1 MHGFN
6 VATPKASNKKA
17 ALAKAVG
24 AAQVAIAKADLALAQ
39 PPAPPSAELADSP
52 LYDQLL
58 RLHALE
64 LVEYMGKL
72 RQLDKAVVTAER
84 TAEKAVDSSH
94 RSANAAAP
102 RKLKALTPELYAEW
116 RAEYTTCNR
125 KEKDFTAWLAIRYRN
140 KFKINATPRAFS
152 NWIKKHIN
160 PK

>member
-17 ALAKAVG
+17 ALAKTVG

-84 TAEKAVDSSH
+84 AAVMAVVSARQSAKASKVRKAIDLSPERLAE
-94 RSANAAAP
+94 
-102 RKLKALTPELYAEW
+102 LE
-116 RAEYTTCNR
+116 
-125 KEKDFTAWLAIRYRN
+125 N
-140 KFKINATPRAFS
+140 KFEAAHKKPAAGQRSGFLKWAAYELGVDRDRLSAKIKAMRS
-152 NWIKKHIN
+152 
-160 PK
+160 